1 MPLYTPKA
9 ISRSL
14 SAMASLAVNLSRVL
28 SVLSLAATVAPSNA
42 DLIATMSSVK
52 ENEVLDLDRRK

>member
-1 MPLYTPKA
+1 
-9 ISRSL
+9 
-14 SAMASLAVNLSRVL
+14 MASLAVNLSRVL